1 MKYVTPA
8 GVDHLITYKFT
19 DLFKFR
25 TLAELPLNAVTFSKC
40 VNAAGP
46 WAATLNIEDLQ
57 VQRSNW
63 LAATDENKTA
73 LWVDIDGT
81 LVYGGI
87 CQNRKYTLS
96 KGQVALSGTDFCGY
110 TSQRRQA
117 ANYTS
122 YTDPEGH
129 KWSTKPGAAV
139 LRIAYYVL
147 KQAIE
152 KKYSIPIRVVT
163 EGVTPEEYWQTFSA
177 PIEQQKTL
185 AAILSELQGL
195 GYLVGIDYACDVFFE
210 NGRPVAQITLSYPRR
225 GGDATTLEVSSLT
238 ELEYDGDGSGQGN
251 IIAELAG
258 GTSARTYEVEWKKAL
273 EEGYPLYEL
282 VESHSSTSESEESA
296 NFLAAY
302 AAGDLSMYA
311 YPTTAPV
318 ATLPLFGTP
327 AIFDLSVGADTTLL
341 IPKVAG
347 AQPGSNPRFPEGL
360 KYLFRSSRIDVTIP
374 DEGVPTMALTL
385 NTLPN
390 LFPVQPPTAGRWVEG
405 EGGEPYKHKEKEREE
420 KEKEEKE
427 KEEKEKEEKEEEEEG
442 EKLIGAG
449 TITIKFECTTE
460 EAPGGDQ
467 TLISS
472 EDPLAM
478 TVGATTSHTNIFP
491 VNTYKSTVE
500 AMSKALPGGTA
511 NVEFEASPS
520 PVVGNINATGTE
532 ITSASIRPLQNIL
545 KGSPVTVTFEWKAF
559 S

>member
-1 MKYVTPA
+1 MSEPV
-8 GVDHLITYKFT
+8 ITYKFT

-117 ANYTS
+117 ANYTR

-147 KQAIE
+147 KQAFE

-282 VESHSSTSESEESA
+282 VESHSSTSDSEESA

-327 AIFDLSVGADTTLL
+327 SIFDLTVGADTTLL

-427 KEEKEKEEKEEEEEG
+427 KLLGTGSIVLKIQCLNDGIEIEVRELAENLPLIAG
-442 EKLIGAG
+442 EKVHYVDGETGEEYEVEVKSITPAFPEKTTRVVSTYTSGFPGSG
-449 TITIKFECTTE
+449 TYINWNNEGLELTNLKTNNGHPTVADGVVETTLNY
-460 EAPGGDQ
+460 EAFG
-467 TLISS
+467 
-472 EDPLAM
+472 
-478 TVGATTSHTNIFP
+478 V
-491 VNTYKSTVE
+491 
-500 AMSKALPGGTA
+500 
-511 NVEFEASPS
+511 
-520 PVVGNINATGTE
+520 
-532 ITSASIRPLQNIL
+532 
-545 KGSPVTVTFEWKAF
+545 
-559 S
+559 